1 MAFDIQDVSYSGQVA
16 SQFIVPA
23 ITGADTVQGGHV
35 YVKDG
40 IKKKFTIPRY
50 ELGNIIQD
58 RVPTPT
64 SSVGTQTVDG
74 KVLDPQDYMIY
85 FEFNP
90 REFEEHWYSEQL
102 RRELID
108 RQLPVTVENVVLQE
122 TLKVH
127 IQYFDRAIWQSVI
140 GGTAPYNKFDGFIE
154 KAKDDTTVID
164 VASPTTLTASNINT
178 EFEKGYALIPNSL
191 KFDPDMKYFVS
202 YKTADLWREFQQNQT
217 NKGVD
222 VTSGGV
228 MQKNGR
234 RVVPIAGMP
243 DNVYFIAKGNATMQ
257 SNLWVGI
264 NSRSDETTIKMDFVA
279 KNSELMFVKV
289 LMKADTQ
296 FGFGKEVVFYNG
308 AA

>member
-1 MAFDIQDVSYSGQVA
+1 MGFDIQDVSYAGRAA

-35 YVKDG
+35 YIKDG

-50 ELGNIIQD
+50 QLGNIIQD

-64 SSVGTQTVDG
+64 TSLGTQTVDG
-74 KVLDPQDYMIY
+74 NVLDPQDYMVY

-90 REFEEHWYSEQL
+90 RDFEDHWYSEEL
-102 RRELID
+102 RQELID

-122 TLKVH
+122 TLKQH
-127 IQYFDRAIWQSVI
+127 IKYFDQAIWQGNVAS
-140 GGTAPYNKFDGFIE
+140 GTAPYDKFDGII
-154 KAKDDTTVID
+154 KRCQDDATVVD
-164 VASPTTLTASNINT
+164 VPTPLTLTASNIND
-178 EFEKGYALIPNSL
+178 ELQRGYL
-191 KFDPDMKYFVS
+191 KIAKPLLFDPAVKCFVS
-202 YKTADLWREFQQNQT
+202 YATAELWRQFQQAQS

-222 VTSGGV
+222 VTSAGV
-228 MQKNGR
+228 MRINGKQI
-234 RVVPIAGMP
+234 VPIAGFP
-243 DNVYFIAKGNATMQ
+243 DNKYIFAKSSASMD

-264 NSRSDETTIKMDFVA
+264 NSMSDETNIKMDFVA

-296 FGFGKEVVFYNG
+296 IGFGSEIVLY
-308 AA
+308 